1 MSTDFKTAVALGSFD
16 GLHKGHI
23 SVITCA
29 LSFKERGFV
38 PLVLLFDKHPL
49 LSLTGKAPAELL
61 QVEERNRI
69 LSELGTKI
77 KVISFD
83 SVRNLPCRDFVKNI
97 LVDELK
103 AGAVCC
109 GWNFRF
115 GKNNAGGCEELQK
128 LCDEFGLELCVSDHI
143 DVDGQPVSS
152 SRIRRAIVDGNIPL
166 ANAMLGRDF
175 GYKYTVVTGS
185 QRGHLM
191 GAPTIN
197 QYFGENFIIPKSG
210 VYASYSIVNGKN
222 YPSVTNIG
230 LRPSFENEDL
240 RSETCIIAFS
250 GNLYGKEIEVRLLE
264 FIRPE
269 RKFESSDELRRQI
282 ALDAKKS
289 EEIFKK
295 KEANGN
301 VR

>member
-1 MSTDFKTAVALGSFD
+1 MSTDFKTAVALGCFD

-38 PLVLLFDKHPL
+38 PLVLLFEKHPL
-49 LSLTGKAPAELL
+49 LSLTGNAPAELL
-61 QVEERNRI
+61 QNEERNRI
-69 LSELGTKI
+69 ISSLGAQI

-83 SVRNLPCRDFVKNI
+83 SVRNLSCRDFVKDI
-97 LVDELK
+97 LVDSLN

-115 GKNNAGGCEELQK
+115 GKDNAGDCAELQK
-128 LCDEFGLELCVSDHI
+128 LCAEFGLELCISDHI
-143 DVDGQPVSS
+143 DVEGQPVSS
-152 SRIRRAIVDGNIPL
+152 SRIRQAILGGDVSL

-175 GYKYTVVTGS
+175 GYKYKVVTGN

-197 QYFGENFIIPKSG
+197 QYFGENFIIPKTG
-210 VYASYSIVNGKN
+210 VYASYSIVEGKE

-240 RSETCIIAFS
+240 RSETCIIGFS
-250 GNLYGKEIEVRLLE
+250 GNLYGKYIEVRLLE
-264 FIRPE
+264 YIRGE
-269 RKFESSDELRRQI
+269 RKFSDSDELRRQI
-282 ALDAKKS
+282 ALDAEKS
-289 EEIFKK
+289 KEIFEKRK
-295 KEANGN
+295 AGGN
-301 VR
+301 V

>member
-38 PLVLLFDKHPL
+38 PLVLLFDEHPL

-61 QVEERNRI
+61 QNEERDKI
-69 LSELGTKI
+69 LSALGTQI

-83 SVRNLPCRDFVKNI
+83 SLRNLSCRDFVKSI
-97 LVDELK
+97 LVDSLN

-115 GKNNAGGCEELQK
+115 GKDNAGGCEELK
-128 LCDEFGLELCVSDHI
+128 ALCDELGVELCISDRI
-143 DVDGQPVSS
+143 DVEGLPVSS
-152 SRIRRAIVDGNIPL
+152 TRIRQAILNGNIPL

-175 GYKYTVVTGS
+175 GYKYTVVTGN

-197 QYFGENFIIPKSG
+197 QYFGKNFVVPKIG
-210 VYASYSIVNGKN
+210 VYASYSVVDGKK

-240 RSETCIIAFS
+240 RSETCIIGFC
-250 GNLYGKEIEVRLLE
+250 GNLYGEDIEVRILE

-269 RKFESSDELRRQI
+269 RKFADSDELRRQI
-282 ALDAKKS
+282 ALDAEKS
-289 EEIFKK
+289 KEIFKK

-301 VR
+301 V

>member
-61 QVEERNRI
+61 QCEERNKI
-69 LSELGTKI
+69 LCELGTQI

-83 SVRNLPCRDFVKNI
+83 SVKNLSCRDFFKDI
-97 LVDELK
+97 LVDTLN
-103 AGAVCC
+103 AGAICC

-115 GKNNAGGCEELQK
+115 GKDNAGDCEELQK
-128 LCDEFGLELCVSDHI
+128 LCDEFGLELCISDHI
-143 DVDGQPVSS
+143 DVEGQPISS
-152 SRIRRAIVDGNIPL
+152 TRIRQAILDGNIPL

-175 GYKYTVVTGS
+175 GYKNTVVTGN

-197 QYFGENFIIPKSG
+197 QYFDKNFVVAKTG
-210 VYASYSIVNGKN
+210 VYASYSTVEGKK

-240 RSETCIIAFS
+240 RSETCIIGFS
-250 GNLYGKEIEVRLLE
+250 GNLYGEDIEVKLLE
-264 FIRPE
+264 YLRSE
-269 RKFESSDELRRQI
+269 RKFADSDELRRQI
-282 ALDAKKS
+282 ALDAEKS
-289 EEIFKK
+289 KEIFKK

-301 VR
+301 VQ